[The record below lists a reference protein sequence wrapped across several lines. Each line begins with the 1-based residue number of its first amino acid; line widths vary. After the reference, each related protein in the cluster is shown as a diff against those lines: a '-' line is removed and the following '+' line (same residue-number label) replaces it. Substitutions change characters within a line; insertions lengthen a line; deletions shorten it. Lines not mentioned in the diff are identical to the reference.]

1 MLPVHRLVQYSM
13 RTIPERYSRSY
24 HRVSRLHHFNSQFV
38 SGISSIKPPCA
49 AASVPTVSAPNYF
62 YLCNTAYD
70 SLTNQME
77 FAPCLSVT
85 GDPVVGST
93 SNISTGTCPGSG
105 GKLSAIG

>member
-1 MLPVHRLVQYSM
+1 
-13 RTIPERYSRSY
+13 
-24 HRVSRLHHFNSQFV
+24 
-38 SGISSIKPPCA
+38 SIKPPCA

-93 SNISTGTCPGSG
+93 SNISTDTCPGSG
-105 GKLSAIG
+105 GKLSAIGPVVQAADSCGKGAYTIEYCPTNEQFGYLNNN